1 MQESLS
7 KIDWIQLFDG
17 DHDIIYMFEIFYK
30 TLYGIFDI
38 YVPKHKPNKKVNNY
52 PKHIVKLKLK
62 CFKLFKNRLNSHNNF
77 IAWNCT
83 KNHFM
88 NKPND

>member
-17 DHDIIYMFEIFYK
+17 DHDITYMFEIFYK

-52 PKHIVKLKLK
+52 PNHIVKLKLK
-62 CFKLFKNRLNSHNNF
+62 CFKLFKKRLNSHNNF
-77 IAWNCT
+77 IVWNCT
-83 KNHFM
+83 K
-88 NKPND
+88 KSLYE

>member
-1 MQESLS
+1 M
-7 KIDWIQLFDG
+7 I
-17 DHDIIYMFEIFYK
+17 EIFYT
-30 TLYGIFDI
+30 TLHDIFDN

-62 CFKLFKNRLNSHNNF
+62 CFKLFKKRFNSHDKC

-83 KNHFM
+83 K
-88 NKPND
+88 KITL